1 MDRVLKE
8 ELAPILEEIGKREGM
23 DDFIER
29 IADETIA
36 ITEEEVLEYIS
47 KKNHPALAM
56 PPLF

>member
-1 MDRVLKE
+1 
-8 ELAPILEEIGKREGM
+8 M
-23 DDFIER
+23 DDFLDK

-47 KKNHPALAM
+47 QKHHPALGM